1 MICALG
7 MADIRKALD
16 AHSAMTEVNKRHP
29 STQYLLYKVALRS
42 QNAELGK
49 YIEHL
54 LLYYAKAQHTA
65 AQCLEEISAHSTKD
79 ATLLY
84 ACVLEA
90 QRAGDRM
97 QSVASMQR
105 VLENMS
111 MLRPMVCIFQLC
123 SGNVTIQ
130 ACLT

>member
-42 QNAELGK
+42 QNPELGK

-105 VLENMS
+105 VLQKYEYAAPGGVHLPAL
-111 MLRPMVCIFQLC
+111 LR
-123 SGNVTIQ
+123 
-130 ACLT
+130 